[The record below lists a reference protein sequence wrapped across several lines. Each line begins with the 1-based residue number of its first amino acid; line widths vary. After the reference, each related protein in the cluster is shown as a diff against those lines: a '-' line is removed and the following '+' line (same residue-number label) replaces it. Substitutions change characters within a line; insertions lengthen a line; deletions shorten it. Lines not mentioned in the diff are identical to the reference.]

1 MIDDIVKSLQAL
13 SSIIKSFVI
22 FECSFIFQ
30 TLKLNHKARSE
41 TTEGKVI
48 NLSST
53 DDLRYDTVCWFC
65 ARCKM

>member
-1 MIDDIVKSLQAL
+1 MIE
-13 SSIIKSFVI
+13 SFVI

-41 TTEGKVI
+41 TTEGKVV

-53 DDLRYDTVCWFC
+53 DALRYDTVCWFC
-65 ARCKM
+65 AHCEM